1 MGGSYIKAIA
11 VTMPGGQTDHT
22 FTFDGQSCVTNGE
35 PCGTDNG
42 KNVGVDGIKVV
53 PYVPS
58 KGYQQY
64 GDFGTGVKGW
74 FLYAGVFKV
83 NVTVTMTADNLPM
96 MNAMVR
102 APPMCTVGATGLCT
116 AYVSTADEKLM
127 SFAASYYQ
135 RMHSDKAPRSRKNLQ
150 KLQNTQMQEQTLR
163 ADSDATE
170 PHDEETALIATG
182 DAPVLAAYPALS
194 NPVASLK
201 SMACPA

>member
-1 MGGSYIKAIA
+1 MF
-11 VTMPGGQTDHT
+11 VQ
-22 FTFDGQSCVTNGE
+22 
-35 PCGTDNG
+35 
-42 KNVGVDGIKVV
+42 
-53 PYVPS
+53 
-58 KGYQQY
+58 
-64 GDFGTGVKGW
+64 
-74 FLYAGVFKV
+74 V

-116 AYVSTADEKLM
+116 ADVSTADEKLM

-135 RMHSDKAPRSRKNLQ
+135 RMHSDKAPRSRKD
-150 KLQNTQMQEQTLR
+150 LQNK
-163 ADSDATE
+163 
-170 PHDEETALIATG
+170 HEETALIATG